1 MKNNFNSYIFNT
13 TKQYLCTGCGAC
25 VQLCP
30 KQALT
35 MCEDE
40 EGFLYPRINPDL
52 CVKCGLCDKKCPIQY
67 DTHYAC
73 KDFNQ
78 YSLLATKNESDHT
91 NKYATIGICTKIS
104 KEAFNKG
111 WKVFG
116 VKLDEEQWK
125 SIHQCAQS
133 LKDIELFSNSK
144 YSQSDTRNT
153 YMEVKASLA
162 AGDNVLYI
170 GTPCQIAGLKALIK
184 DSQNLY
190 TIDLMCHGTFSSKL
204 LRHEVQHWEKVFG
217 GHLSNLRFRSKIK
230 YPWSA
235 GGIVNFDIWNGKK
248 NKHIEIHASGSP
260 TYKCFAYC
268 ENGINYN
275 LRPSCYSCQFRDKKR
290 FADLT
295 VGDAWSI
302 KENDLFTTKAKWNGI
317 SQLICNSRKA
327 DELLKLLQDINFKSL
342 NINHAFA
349 QPALLPT
356 HRNIP
361 AEREFIYKITD
372 GEDYAMRI
380 EQVLGI
386 KLKDS
391 LNKTIVRFRKEK
403 IKRLFKVILF
413 YDKWHKKIL

>member
-1 MKNNFNSYIFNT
+1 M
-13 TKQYLCTGCGAC
+13 
-25 VQLCP
+25 
-30 KQALT
+30 
-35 MCEDE
+35 
-40 EGFLYPRINPDL
+40 
-52 CVKCGLCDKKCPIQY
+52 
-67 DTHYAC
+67 
-73 KDFNQ
+73 
-78 YSLLATKNESDHT
+78 
-91 NKYATIGICTKIS
+91 
-104 KEAFNKG
+104 
-111 WKVFG
+111 
-116 VKLDEEQWK
+116 
-125 SIHQCAQS
+125 
-133 LKDIELFSNSK
+133 
-144 YSQSDTRNT
+144 
-153 YMEVKASLA
+153 
-162 AGDNVLYI
+162 
-170 GTPCQIAGLKALIK
+170 
-184 DSQNLY
+184 
-190 TIDLMCHGTFSSKL
+190 
-204 LRHEVQHWEKVFG
+204 
-217 GHLSNLRFRSKIK
+217 RFRSKIK

-403 IKRLFKVILF
+403 IKRERKRKNEDHIKRRFI
-413 YDKWHKKIL
+413 